1 MIPKNTVP
9 SLALAAIA
17 MAAVTAV
24 TSPFFTPALHAGN
37 GYEGGQVANV
47 AEREIARRQEGASQ
61 ADKAI
66 QAGDDEMAN
75 DQYDQAAAQYK
86 LAIDLL
92 PDSLATESAR
102 SGAIAKFS
110 NASIKLAEQRINE
123 GRFADAQAA
132 IARLVEYDPEN
143 SSAKSMLKHLAEP
156 DYYNKTVGPKFVA
169 NVEQV
174 KKFLSEAEG
183 YYDSGRYD
191 LSFKRCEQ
199 VLNLDPYNVAAR
211 RMEEKINKA
220 KSEYASAAY
229 NQARSQAV
237 WEVDSKWERPV
248 TKYGLGSTTIIQAP
262 SDDLRGTA
270 QITAKLNKIII
281 PKIEFRDATIR
292 EAIDYLK
299 AKSRDLDTDA
309 DPQRRGVNI
318 VLKLESGYRAPAST
332 PAASGGPVIPGL
344 EAPAAVDTVSAAP
357 SVEPGTTPITL
368 SLSNVPMIEALKY
381 ITSLA
386 NLKFKIEP
394 YAVSVVPLS
403 QPTDDLIT
411 KQYQVSPSFIS
422 GAAAST
428 GDTSASGAGG
438 DASGAGAKIAA
449 RISAKDYLAGQ
460 GVPFPAGTS
469 ATYQTGTS
477 RLIVKNT
484 QEALDL
490 IDTLVQ
496 IDGENAPKQVE
507 IESKFVE
514 ITQNNAK
521 ELGFDWL
528 LGAFNIDKSE
538 RVFASGGTNGTLPA
552 TVNGD
557 YPFVNPITNTP
568 VGQNPITAG
577 NRSGATA
584 ISANAIDA
592 LLFGLTGNTLKA
604 PGVFG
609 LSGVF
614 TDPQFQLVI
623 RALDQ
628 KKGVDLLSAPR
639 VTTKSGIR
647 AVIEIVREFRYPTEF
662 DPPQIPQSV
671 GSTGGIGGGG
681 ASSIPVTPTTPTSFE
696 TRNTG
701 VTLEV
706 EPQVGPD
713 GQTIDLTL
721 APSVTE
727 FEGFINYGSPIL
739 SPATSSPLFNAL
751 GLQVG
756 SIVNPASVITPNVIN
771 QPIFSTRK
779 VSTQVSIWDGQTVV
793 IGGLMREDVQKVED
807 KTPLLGDLPIVG
819 RLFRSNVDQHLK
831 RNLVIFVTAR
841 LMNPAGQPILNSEL
855 EEEAV
860 EPLPL
865 AEITPPAMPLPN
877 FAK

>member
-1 MIPKNTVP
+1 MTHRHTVP
-9 SLALAAIA
+9 ALLIAACAAAIGSLPLPALAG
-17 MAAVTAV
+17 
-24 TSPFFTPALHAGN
+24 SH
-37 GYEGGQVANV
+37 YDGGQVSSIS
-47 AEREIARRQEGASQ
+47 EREIARRQDRMTQ
-61 ADKAI
+61 ADVAI
-66 QAGDDEMAN
+66 KAGDEFMDN

-86 LAIDLL
+86 LALDLL
-92 PDSLATESAR
+92 PDSLATGSDR
-102 SGAIAKFS
+102 SKALAKFS
-110 NASIKLAEQRINE
+110 KASMKLAEQRINE
-123 GRFADAQAA
+123 GRFADAQAV
-132 IARLVEYDPEN
+132 IARVVEYDPEN
-143 SSAKSMLKHLAEP
+143 DEAKTMLKHLAEP
-156 DYYNKTVGPKFVA
+156 DYYNKTVGPKFIA
-169 NVEQV
+169 SVEQV
-174 KKFLSEAEG
+174 KKFLSDAEG

-191 LSFKRCEQ
+191 FAYKRCEQ

-211 RMEEKINKA
+211 RMEEKINKER
-220 KSEYASAAY
+220 SNYAHVAY
-229 NQARSQAV
+229 DHTRSQAV
-237 WEVDSKWERPV
+237 WEVDSAWQRPV
-248 TKYGLGSTTIIQAP
+248 TKYGLGSTQIIQSP

-270 QITAKLNKIII
+270 SITAKLNKIII
-281 PKIEFRDATIR
+281 PRIEFKDATIR

-299 AKSRDLDTDA
+299 AKSRDLDD
-309 DPQRRGVNI
+309 DPSPERRGVNI
-318 VLKLESGYRAPAST
+318 VLKLDSSFRAPSA
-332 PAASGGPVIPGL
+332 PAAAPSAPVIPGL
-344 EAPAAVDTVSAAP
+344 ETPAAPVADTASVS
-357 SVEPGTTPITL
+357 SVEPGSTPITL
-368 SLSNVPMIEALKY
+368 SLSNVPLIEALRY

-403 QPTDDLIT
+403 APTEDLIT
-411 KQYQVSPSFIS
+411 KQYQVSPGFIS
-422 GAAAST
+422 GAAA
-428 GDTSASGAGG
+428 ASGDAAPVASAKG
-438 DASGAGAKIAA
+438 DAAGAGAKIAS
-449 RISAKDYLAGQ
+449 RISAKDYLTNQ
-460 GVPFPAGTS
+460 GVPFPPGSS
-469 ATYQTGTS
+469 ATYQTGSS

-490 IDTLVQ
+490 IDTLVA
-496 IDGENAPKQVE
+496 IDGDNAPKQVE

-514 ITQNNAK
+514 ITQNNSK

-528 LGAFNIDKSE
+528 LGQFNLDNSG
-538 RVFASGGTNGTLPA
+538 RVFGGGGTQGTQPSI
-552 TVNGD
+552 NSQD
-557 YPFVNPITNTP
+557 FPFVNGRSP
-568 VGQNPITAG
+568 VGQFPVTGG
-577 NRSGATA
+577 NRSGGTA

-592 LLFGLTGNTLKA
+592 LLFGFTGNSLKA
-604 PGVFG
+604 PGIFG

-628 KKGVDLLSAPR
+628 KKGVDLLSSPR
-639 VTTKSGIR
+639 VTTKSGLR

-662 DPPQIPQSV
+662 TPPQIPQTV
-671 GSTGGIGGGG
+671 GASGGLAGGA

-739 SPATSSPLFNAL
+739 SPSTTSPIT
-751 GLQVG
+751 QIVG
-756 SIVNPASVITPNVIN
+756 GITSIVGFQTNPPSVITANVIN

-779 VSTQVSIWDGQTVV
+779 VQTQVSIWDGQTVV

-807 KTPLLGDLPIVG
+807 KTPLLGDIPIVG

-841 LMNPAGQPILNSEL
+841 LMNPAGQPVLQTEL
-855 EEEAV
+855 EEETVQA
-860 EPLPL
+860 LPL
-865 AEITPPAMPLPN
+865 TEVTQTQTLQN

>member
-1 MIPKNTVP
+1 MTHKHIVP
-9 SLALAAIA
+9 ALLIAACAAAI
-17 MAAVTAV
+17 
-24 TSPFFTPALHAGN
+24 SSLPLPAFAGN
-37 GYEGGQVANV
+37 GADGGQISSV
-47 AEREIARRQEGASQ
+47 AEREIARRQDRATQ
-61 ADKAI
+61 AEAAI
-66 QAGDDEMAN
+66 QAGDEEMSN

-86 LAIDLL
+86 LAVDLL
-92 PDSLATESAR
+92 PDSLATESVRA
-102 SGAIAKFS
+102 SALSKFS
-110 NASIKLAEQRINE
+110 HASIKLAEQRINE
-123 GRFADAQAA
+123 GRFADAQAV
-132 IARLVEYDPEN
+132 IGRVVEYDPEN
-143 SSAKSMLKHLAEP
+143 DDAKTMLKRLAEP

-183 YYDSGRYD
+183 FYDSGRYD
-191 LSFKRCEQ
+191 MSFKRCEQ
-199 VLNLDPYNVAAR
+199 VLNIDPYNVAAR

-220 KSEYASAAY
+220 KTQYAHVAY
-229 NQARSQAV
+229 DQARSQAI
-237 WEVDSKWERPV
+237 WEVDSKWERPI
-248 TKYGLGSTTIIQAP
+248 TKYGLGSTVIIQAP

-270 QITAKLNKIII
+270 SITAKLSKIII
-281 PKIEFRDATIR
+281 PRIEFKDATIR

-299 AKSRDLDTDA
+299 AKSRDLDD
-309 DPQRRGVNI
+309 DPNPERRGVNI
-318 VLKLESGYRAPAST
+318 VLKLDSPYRTPGVSATTSTAPI
-332 PAASGGPVIPGL
+332 IPGL
-344 EAPAAVDTVSAAP
+344 EPAVVPETTVSAP
-357 SVEPGTTPITL
+357 STEPGSSPITL
-368 SLSNVPMIEALKY
+368 SLSNVPLIEALKY

-386 NLKFKIEP
+386 DLKFKIEP

-403 QPTDDLIT
+403 QPTEDLIT

-422 GAAAST
+422 GAAA
-428 GDTSASGAGG
+428 ASGDSAPAG
-438 DASGAGAKIAA
+438 DAAGAGAKLVAK
-449 RISAKDYLAGQ
+449 ISAKDYLAGQ
-460 GVPFPAGTS
+460 GVPFPPGAS
-469 ATYQTGTS
+469 ANYQTGSS

-514 ITQNNAK
+514 ISQTNTK

-528 LGAFNIDKSE
+528 LGQFDLDSNG
-538 RVFASGGTNGTLPA
+538 RLFGGGGTQGTQPGLVPA
-552 TVNGD
+552 D
-557 YPFVNPITNTP
+557 FPFVNNGAPI
-568 VGQNPITAG
+568 GANPLTAG
-577 NRSGATA
+577 NRSGTTA

-592 LLFGLTGNTLKA
+592 LLFGLTGNSLKA
-604 PGVFG
+604 PGIFG

-628 KKGVDLLSAPR
+628 KKGVDLLSSPR
-639 VTTKSGIR
+639 VTTKSGSR

-662 DPPQIPQSV
+662 DPPQIPQEI
-671 GSTGGIGGGG
+671 GSTFGSTNILDPITGLLSGNTQ
-681 ASSIPVTPTTPTSFE
+681 SSSFPVTPTTPTSFE

-727 FEGFINYGSPIL
+727 FEGFINYGSPIQSGGQIL
-739 SPATSSPLFNAL
+739 TA
-751 GLQVG
+751 
-756 SIVNPASVITPNVIN
+756 NVIN

-779 VSTQVSIWDGQTVV
+779 VQTQVSIWDGQTVV

-807 KTPLLGDLPIVG
+807 KTPFLGDIPLIG
-819 RLFRSNVDQHLK
+819 RLFRSNVDQHIK

-841 LMNPAGQPILNSEL
+841 LMNPAGQPILNAEL
-855 EEEAV
+855 EEEVV
-860 EPLPL
+860 ETLS
-865 AEITPPAMPLPN
+865 ITELNPTAQPLPN